1 MELTDAE
8 LETGLGITHP
18 MHRKKLRL
26 AIEEHRNPDMVRH
39 PAISQLGHD
48 WVASEWLP
56 DLGLSQVI
64 VLYLY
69 GEYLSNCGYSNAPRS
84 DRTECTHRIGLIG
97 HIRALDEK

>member
-1 MELTDAE
+1 MKNVFILYPYLAWQVLLELTDAE

-56 DLGLSQVI
+56 DLGLSQVSFGYLI
-64 VLYLY
+64 PVDLY
-69 GEYLSNCGYSNAPRS
+69 
-84 DRTECTHRIGLIG
+84 D
-97 HIRALDEK
+97 HILNIKT